1 MLNAQ
6 SCYEAKNREKRT
18 TLVTTVTP
26 GHYLN
31 FDGIFIEMV
40 HIAVYAMRNRS
51 ISVASYTVVIPSY
64 ATYSNGGDAPSV
76 TCIYSTVPKPKV
88 VLILRT

>member
-1 MLNAQ
+1 MLGNAQ
-6 SCYEAKNREKRT
+6 SCYEERIT
-18 TLVTTVTP
+18 SVTDVKP
-26 GHYLN
+26 GHYLK
-31 FDGIFIEMV
+31 FDGVFIERV

-64 ATYSNGGDAPSV
+64 ATYSNGGDAPSI